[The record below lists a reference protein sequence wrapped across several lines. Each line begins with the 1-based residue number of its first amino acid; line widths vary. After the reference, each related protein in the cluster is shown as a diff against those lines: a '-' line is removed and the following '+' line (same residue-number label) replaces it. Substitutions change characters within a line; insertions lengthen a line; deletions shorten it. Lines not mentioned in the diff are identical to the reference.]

1 MESADITFRTRKWVR
16 PEDLNANGTLF
27 GGSLLKWI
35 DEEAAIY
42 AILQLGNGRAV
53 TKYISEINF
62 VSSAVQGDLIE
73 MGLTATRFGR
83 TSLTMRAEVRNMIT
97 RQSILTIEEIVF
109 VNLSPSGKPE
119 PHGYTEITYDRD
131 RIPTHHLTETL
142 QPGLTTADRLS
153 RRRSPQR
160 SPHVYAPCPEC
171 SVAGP
176 DSTAGLFIESIA
188 ITARISACPAIGL
201 PDMLRFQSRN
211 ES

>member
-1 MESADITFRTRKWVR
+1 METTNITFRTRKWVR

-83 TSLTMRAEVRNMIT
+83 TSMTMRAEVRNMVT
-97 RQSILTIEEIVF
+97 RQSILTIEQIIF
-109 VNLSPSGKPE
+109 VNVDSAGKPE
-119 PHGYTEITYDRD
+119 PHGYTEVTYDRD
-131 RIPTHHLTETL
+131 RVPTQHLTA
-142 QPGLTTADRLS
+142 TTNRD
-153 RRRSPQR
+153 
-160 SPHVYAPCPEC
+160 
-171 SVAGP
+171 
-176 DSTAGLFIESIA
+176 
-188 ITARISACPAIGL
+188 
-201 PDMLRFQSRN
+201 
-211 ES
+211 

>member
-1 MESADITFRTRKWVR
+1 MRPAGTGATPAVLAPRAFQADGRSGVRAALRAPSHNTGGDGVGYSRTMESADITFRTRKWVR

-142 QPGLTTADRLS
+142 DQD
-153 RRRSPQR
+153 
-160 SPHVYAPCPEC
+160 
-171 SVAGP
+171 
-176 DSTAGLFIESIA
+176 
-188 ITARISACPAIGL
+188 
-201 PDMLRFQSRN
+201 
-211 ES
+211 

>member
-42 AILQLGNGRAV
+42 AIQQLGNGRAV

-97 RQSILTIEEIVF
+97 RRSILTIDEIVF

-142 QPGLTTADRLS
+142 DQD
-153 RRRSPQR
+153 
-160 SPHVYAPCPEC
+160 
-171 SVAGP
+171 
-176 DSTAGLFIESIA
+176 
-188 ITARISACPAIGL
+188 
-201 PDMLRFQSRN
+201 
-211 ES
+211 